1 MNGKIKLTNNVIG
14 EYYLSQANEQLF
26 GQTKAGFT
34 KTDGAQR
41 QLTITEQ
48 LSQVVNS
55 RTDGTINHPIH
66 RRIKVS
72 LGIARFCIDRNITDE
87 ALIDARKIAFHHDN

>member
-1 MNGKIKLTNNVIG
+1 MNGKIHNSV
-14 EYYLSQANEQLF
+14 
-26 GQTKAGFT
+26 GFT

-48 LSQVVNS
+48 LRQVVNS

-66 RRIKVS
+66 GRIKVS
-72 LGIARFCIDRNITDE
+72 LDASEICINHNLSERILEGIHK
-87 ALIDARKIAFHHDN
+87 LAFHIDN